1 MRRIS
6 DSGFGYALGK
16 LIRSSHA
23 LISHDHRTNLE
34 SRSSVE
40 SNLRVENL
48 ELEVD
53 TEQQQRSRQRQKW
66 RGGPDDLRCHSE
78 CQDQRHFTH
87 HGHPAHVR
95 DPTRVEGKANR
106 VILLV
111 LIRI

>member
-66 RGGPDDLRCHSE
+66 RGGQMTFAATRSA
-78 CQDQRHFTH
+78 RTS
-87 HGHPAHVR
+87 ATS
-95 DPTRVEGKANR
+95 PTTAT
-106 VILLV
+106 LHM
-111 LIRI
+111 